1 MRQHICCIY
10 NHVVFMCHQC
20 LYIWCIYGAWPKKTA
35 RCSPCEGL
43 PSGPSENVFA
53 PNTQWLGGRTNCW
66 TESRTGAHTL
76 AYVLQASL
84 SLYWQ
89 GGSQRCCCGCP
100 ACCCCG
106 SLHGS
111 WSGRCSTACPEDG
124 REPAADHPVGAFAG
138 CPLDCMHPNIGPK
151 YRRFTLLIHPPGL
164 GEAQHL

>member
-1 MRQHICCIY
+1 MVR
-10 NHVVFMCHQC
+10 
-20 LYIWCIYGAWPKKTA
+20 GAKKTA

-53 PNTQWLGGRTNCW
+53 PNPKWFGGRTNCW
-66 TESRTGAHTL
+66 TESRTGAHTV

-111 WSGRCSTACPEDG
+111 WSGRCSTTR
-124 REPAADHPVGAFAG
+124 RESPGWSLCRLPVGLHASKYWAETQTVY
-138 CPLDCMHPNIGPK
+138 PSNSSPWPRSGPTFVK
-151 YRRFTLLIHPPGL
+151 CACVH
-164 GEAQHL
+164 A